1 MAAIVH
7 NSGINYTLYYN
18 TLNYFK
24 TIMSNHPSIE
34 VVTQGDMSDF
44 DTREFPSY
52 PIGNVQIITA
62 NFGDTTTDWE
72 IQLTVA
78 DKIKNK
84 NNESTGSSNAQT
96 IAFYGVDDTVDIHSN
111 TLSIMNDLTA
121 YTQRSVDGFE
131 VNSDIV
137 CESFSDRFNN
147 GLAGWVARF
156 TLTTHN
162 DKNRCLFFLIEE
174 AENDGYLITDCL
186 TGEDYTA
193 TISLGEGQSIDV
205 GKVLATYI
213 NALQPADYGNLKCF
227 SVDAPLEN
235 VTWELNNLPMINWP
249 YPAGYD
255 DCSECELWINPKV
268 WSTTPAKWSGT
279 GAEFRTW
286 ATV

>member
-1 MAAIVH
+1 MAAIQH

-24 TIMSNHPSIE
+24 TIMSNHPSIQ

-52 PIGNVQIITA
+52 PIGNVQIVST
-62 NFGDTTTDWE
+62 NFGDTITDWE
-72 IQLTVA
+72 VELTVA

-84 NNESTGSSNAQT
+84 NNESTGSTNAQT
-96 IAFYGVDDTVDIHSN
+96 IAFFGVDDTVDIHAN
-111 TLSIMNDLTA
+111 TLSILNDLTA
-121 YTQRSVDGFE
+121 YTQKSVDGFE
-131 VNSDIV
+131 VNGDII
-137 CESFSDRFNN
+137 CEPFADKFNN

-174 AENDGYLITDCL
+174 APNGYKISDCITGQEYL
-186 TGEDYTA
+186 A
-193 TISLGEGQSIDV
+193 TISIGDGQSV
-205 GKVLATYI
+205 GGVFATYI

-227 SVDAPLEN
+227 QVLDGLEFGN
-235 VTWELNNLPMINWP
+235 WEINNLPMINWP
-249 YPAGYD
+249 YPNGYD
-255 DCSECELWINPKV
+255 DCVECELWINPKV

>member
-24 TIMSNHPSIE
+24 TIMSNHPSIQ

-44 DTREFPSY
+44 DTREFPAY
-52 PIGNVQIITA
+52 PIGNVQIVST
-62 NFGDTTTDWE
+62 NFGDTITEWE
-72 IQLTVA
+72 IELTVA

-111 TLSIMNDLTA
+111 TLSILNDLTA
-121 YTQRSVDGFE
+121 YTQKSVEGFE

-137 CESFSDRFNN
+137 CEPFSDRFNN

-174 AENDGYLITDCL
+174 AINGYRISDCL
-186 TGEDYTA
+186 TGQEYTA
-193 TISLGEGQSIDV
+193 TISIGTGQSV
-205 GKVLATYI
+205 GGVFATYI
-213 NALQPADYGNLKCF
+213 NAVQPADYGNLKCF
-227 SVDAPLEN
+227 KVDGSLNRA
-235 VTWELNNLPMINWP
+235 TWDFNNLPMINWP
-249 YPAGYD
+249 YAGGYD
-255 DCSECELWINPKV
+255 ECTECELWINPKV
-268 WSTTPAKWSGT
+268 WSTTPAAWSGT
-279 GAEFRTW
+279 SAEFRTW

>member
-24 TIMSNHPSIE
+24 TIMKNHPSIE
-34 VVTQGDMSDF
+34 VVTQGDMSNF
-44 DTREFPSY
+44 DAREFPAY

-72 IQLTVA
+72 IELTVA

-84 NNESTGSSNAQT
+84 NNESNSTTNAQT
-96 IAFYGVDDTVDIHSN
+96 IPFYGVNDTVDIHAN

-121 YTQRSVDGFE
+121 YTQKGVVGYE
-131 VNSDIV
+131 INTEIN
-137 CESFSDRFNN
+137 CTSFSDQFNN

-174 AENDGYLITDCL
+174 AADGYLISDCI
-186 TGEDYTA
+186 TGEEYTA
-193 TISLGEGQSIDV
+193 TINIATGQTV
-205 GKVLATYI
+205 GNVFATYI

-227 SVDAPLEN
+227 QVDRPLEN
-235 VTWELNNLPMINWP
+235 ETWTFNNLPMVNWP
-249 YPAGYD
+249 YPSGYN
-255 DCSECELWINPKV
+255 DCNECELWINPKV

-279 GAEFRTW
+279 GAEFKTW